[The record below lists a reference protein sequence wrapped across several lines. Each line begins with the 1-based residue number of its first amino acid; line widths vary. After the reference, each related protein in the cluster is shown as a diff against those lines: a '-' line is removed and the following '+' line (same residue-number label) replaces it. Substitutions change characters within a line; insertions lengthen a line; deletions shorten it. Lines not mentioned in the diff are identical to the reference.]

1 MRAIKAQLSVGLVL
15 SLVVMFLLQWLL
27 VSVSIRY
34 LAEQYVAS
42 RLEHDTES
50 LLAALNFAADGSAQL
65 DLARIDQI
73 YHRPF
78 SGHYYRVAS
87 ARQTLLSR
95 SLWDQDLPPA
105 ALAPGAQAVTY
116 GEGPQRQHL
125 LIRCGGF
132 RKLQHVLTLCVAEDL
147 TPIDTGL
154 RHFQWRYA
162 GVSLA
167 VLLVLLFVQYQVV
180 RIGLQPLERV
190 RGDLQSLERGELSML
205 DSAVPEELRPLVLQI
220 NQLLETLSLRLTR
233 SRHALG
239 NLAHAM
245 KTPLTLLN
253 RLADDDGLRACPE
266 LRQSVQAQI
275 DALQRITE
283 RELKRARLAGAGRS
297 GARVAL
303 AEELAALT
311 NTLRRLH
318 HDKDLL
324 FDVRVAA
331 DAHFPGDREDLLE
344 LLGNLLD
351 NACKWARHQVRVS
364 VDTGAG
370 LLLRIEDDGPGCA
383 PQALEHLAQ
392 RGVRN
397 DERIAG
403 HGLGLSI
410 VQEIVEQYD
419 GHLRFGRSAALG
431 GFRVDVV
438 F

>member
-1 MRAIKAQLSVGLVL
+1 MRAIKTQLSVGLVL

-34 LAEQYVAS
+34 LAEQYVDS

-50 LLAALNFAADGSAQL
+50 LLAALTFSGGAAQL
-65 DLARIDQI
+65 DPARIDQI
-73 YHRPF
+73 YQRPF
-78 SGHYYRVAS
+78 SGHYYRISFAQ
-87 ARQTLLSR
+87 QTLLSR

-105 ALAPGAQAVTY
+105 VLAPGAHSVSY
-116 GEGPQRQHL
+116 GDGPQRQHL
-125 LIRCGGF
+125 LIHCGGYS
-132 RKLQHVLTLCVAEDL
+132 KQQQALTLCVAEDL

-167 VLLVLLFVQYQVV
+167 VLLVLLFVQYRVV

-190 RGDLQSLERGELSML
+190 RSDLESLERGELSML
-205 DSAVPEELRPLVLQI
+205 DAAAPEELQPLVLQI
-220 NQLLETLSLRLTR
+220 NQLLDTLSQRLTR
-233 SRHALG
+233 SRYALG

-253 RLADDDGLRACPE
+253 QLADDERLRACPE
-266 LRQSVQAQI
+266 LRLAVQAQL

-303 AEELAALT
+303 AVELEALT
-311 NTLRRLH
+311 DTLRRIH
-318 HDKDLL
+318 HDKDLV

-351 NACKWARHQVRVS
+351 NACKWARHRVRVT
-364 VDTGAG
+364 VETGKE

-383 PQALEHLAQ
+383 PQALDHLVR
-392 RGVRN
+392 RGMRN
-397 DERIAG
+397 DERVAG

-410 VQEIVEQYD
+410 VQEIVEQY
-419 GHLRFGRSAALG
+419 GGRLSFDRSEDLG

-438 F
+438 V

>member
-1 MRAIKAQLSVGLVL
+1 MRAIKTQLSIGLVL

-50 LLAALNFAADGSAQL
+50 LLTALNFAGGGAAQL

-73 YHRPF
+73 YQRPF
-78 SGHYYRVAS
+78 SGHYYRITS
-87 ARQTLLSR
+87 AQQTLPSR
-95 SLWDQDLPPA
+95 SLWDQDMPPA
-105 ALAPGAQAVTY
+105 SLTPGAHAVTR
-116 GEGPQRQHL
+116 GDGPQRQHL
-125 LIRCGGF
+125 LIRCGGY
-132 RKLQHVLTLCVAEDL
+132 RKQQHALTLCVAEDL

-167 VLLVLLFVQYQVV
+167 ALLVLLIVQYRVV
-180 RIGLQPLERV
+180 RIGLQPLELV
-190 RGDLQSLERGELSML
+190 RRELQSLERGELSML
-205 DSAVPEELRPLVLQI
+205 DAAAPEELRPLVLQI
-220 NQLLETLSLRLTR
+220 NQLLETLSQRLTR

-239 NLAHAM
+239 NLAHAL

-253 RLADDDGLRACPE
+253 QLADDERLHMHPE
-266 LRQSVQAQI
+266 LRRAVQAQL

-297 GARVAL
+297 GARVELGTELDAL
-303 AEELAALT
+303 ID
-311 NTLRRLH
+311 TLRRIYR
-318 HDKDLL
+318 DKGLE
-324 FDVRVAA
+324 FIVRVSDGAY
-331 DAHFPGDREDLLE
+331 FPGDREDLLE

-364 VDTGAG
+364 VESGSE

-383 PQALEHLAQ
+383 PQELDHLAQ

-397 DERIAG
+397 DEHTAG

-410 VQEIVEQYD
+410 VQEIVEQH
-419 GHLRFGRSAALG
+419 GGRLSFGQSETLG
-431 GFRVDVV
+431 GFRVEVV
-438 F
+438 V

>member
-1 MRAIKAQLSVGLVL
+1 MRAIKTQLRVGLVL

-34 LAEQYVAS
+34 LAEQYVDS
-42 RLEHDTES
+42 RLEHDAES
-50 LLAALNFAADGSAQL
+50 LLATLNFSAAGAPQL

-73 YHRPF
+73 YQRPF
-78 SGHYYRVAS
+78 SGHYYRVTVA
-87 ARQTLLSR
+87 ARTVLSR

-105 ALAPGAQAVTY
+105 ALAPGAHAVSH
-116 GEGPQRQHL
+116 GDGPQRQHL
-125 LIRCGGF
+125 LIRCGGY
-132 RKLQHVLTLCVAEDL
+132 RKQQHVLTLCVAEDL

-167 VLLVLLFVQYQVV
+167 ALLVLLFVQHRVV
-180 RIGLQPLERV
+180 RIGLQPLENV
-190 RGDLQSLERGELSML
+190 RRELQSLERGESQSL
-205 DSAVPEELRPLVLQI
+205 DAAVPEELRPLVLQI
-220 NQLLETLSLRLTR
+220 NQLLETLSRRLTR

-239 NLAHAM
+239 NLAHAL

-253 RLADDDGLRACPE
+253 QLADDERLNAQPE
-266 LRQSVQAQI
+266 LRRAFEAQL

-297 GARVAL
+297 GERVELGA
-303 AEELAALT
+303 ELAALT
-311 NTLRRLH
+311 DTLRRIH
-318 HDKDLL
+318 HDKDLA
-324 FDVRVAA
+324 FDVRVAEG
-331 DAHFPGDREDLLE
+331 AHFPGDREDLLE

-351 NACKWARHQVRVS
+351 NACKWARHQVRVTVES
-364 VDTGAG
+364 GNE

-383 PQALEHLAQ
+383 PPAFDHLVR

-397 DERIAG
+397 DERTAG

-419 GHLRFGRSAALG
+419 GRLSFGQSESLG
-431 GFRVDVV
+431 GFKVEVV
-438 F
+438 M